1 LEVFVVKLFQ
11 DENAPGPRLK
21 PDKKYVHSWVTKEGH
36 VISHDYR
43 RNKISPDETPLQ
55 PRLTIFGVR
64 PPAKAEDHQG
74 KTEMGEFSNE
84 IRKAHMANVRLNTS
98 QQRLRSEIR
107 EMQEDLDLYMEYDED
122 ITSMHMGKYG
132 E

>member
-1 LEVFVVKLFQ
+1 
-11 DENAPGPRLK
+11 
-21 PDKKYVHSWVTKEGH
+21 
-36 VISHDYR
+36 
-43 RNKISPDETPLQ
+43 
-55 PRLTIFGVR
+55 
-64 PPAKAEDHQG
+64 
-74 KTEMGEFSNE
+74 MGEFSNE